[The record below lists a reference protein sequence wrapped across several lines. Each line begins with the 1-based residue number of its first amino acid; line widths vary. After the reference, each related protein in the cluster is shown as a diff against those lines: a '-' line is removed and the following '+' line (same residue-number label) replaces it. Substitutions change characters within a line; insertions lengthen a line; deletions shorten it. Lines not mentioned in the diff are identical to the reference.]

1 MRQTVLLEL
10 VGLMALGAGLMA
22 AAGYLVYSNFRKRPS
37 PVELERRRC
46 RGVGSWGKI
55 HDAVIVEWQDNIVHY
70 YYEVRGVEYAASQD
84 LSTLLDRLPDERG
97 SLVGAVSIKYDPRN
111 PANSIILGEQWSGLR
126 KVR

>member
-1 MRQTVLLEL
+1 MRGTVLLEL
-10 VGLMALGAGLMA
+10 VGLMALGAGLMV
-22 AAGYLVYSNFRKRPS
+22 AAGYLVYSNFRKRLS
-37 PVELERRRC
+37 PAELERRRR

-84 LSTLLDRLPDERG
+84 LSALLDILPDQRA

-111 PANSIILGEQWSGLR
+111 PANSIIVGEQWSGLR